1 MALSMG
7 GGSLINAIMGQ
18 YGSAQ
23 RQRRQ
28 QQDQL
33 MQMMQRG
40 FVQTDQAEQARQGEG
55 LLSQL
60 LAPPERMRAQDFEM
74 APWNPARI
82 AEEERLSREKI
93 AADRRNFE
101 AEQTRIQN
109 EFSEEQARLD
119 RKQREDLAKAKNE
132 HEMDVIQKEHELDN
146 TLEGIK
152 QANRMALA
160 AEKNNAGPD
169 EWAKIAETAFM
180 MDEKIMEIRGNASW
194 WTGMTQEQKR
204 KVEEMEQVRDSLM
217 AMLPDEFQKPIK
229 ELDRELDGLDR
240 AAGGDSIIET
250 WKPGAGYTNPFESS
264 SLQGGL
270 HSILTGIGQQF
281 GKSTGQTKEINK
293 SAYGLTG
300 PY

>member
-1 MALSMG
+1 
-7 GGSLINAIMGQ
+7 
-18 YGSAQ
+18 
-23 RQRRQ
+23 
-28 QQDQL
+28 
-33 MQMMQRG
+33 
-40 FVQTDQAEQARQGEG
+40 
-55 LLSQL
+55 
-60 LAPPERMRAQDFEM
+60 
-74 APWNPARI
+74 
-82 AEEERLSREKI
+82 
-93 AADRRNFE
+93 
-101 AEQTRIQN
+101 
-109 EFSEEQARLD
+109 
-119 RKQREDLAKAKNE
+119 
-132 HEMDVIQKEHELDN
+132 
-146 TLEGIK
+146 
-152 QANRMALA
+152 
-160 AEKNNAGPD
+160 
-169 EWAKIAETAFM
+169 
-180 MDEKIMEIRGNASW
+180 
-194 WTGMTQEQKR
+194 MTQEQKR